1 MEITQVAKLIRD
13 SWLIFVSA
21 LRVMLRN
28 PAWVFFG
35 LFQPIC
41 YMLLFA
47 PLLKN
52 LVGVPG
58 FPSGGAYNVFTPG
71 LMIMMAIFGTG
82 FAGFTVIGQLR
93 EGVIERLRVTPVNR
107 LALMAGMIS
116 VSLLNLLVQT
126 LLLVGVGM
134 LLGFRPDAAGL
145 ALLVVLVLI
154 GGLMM
159 GSCSYAVALVVK
171 NEGSLAAAVNLVA
184 LPLLLLSGIM
194 LPISLAPDI
203 LRKIA
208 KGNPFAYSVD
218 AARALVAGH
227 FGNMAVTQAFII
239 LGALALLALWWAT
252 SSIRKAAM

>member
-1 MEITQVAKLIRD
+1 MIKTLRD
-13 SWLIFVSA
+13 TWLIFVSA
-21 LRVMLRN
+21 LRVQLRE

-52 LVGVPG
+52 LVGMPG
-58 FPSGGAYNVFTPG
+58 FPKGGAYNVFTPG

-107 LALMAGMIS
+107 LALMIGMIS

-126 LLLVGVGM
+126 LLLLGIGL
-134 LLGFRPDAAGL
+134 LLGFRPDGAGL
-145 ALLVVLVLI
+145 LLLVALVLI

-159 GSCSYAVALVVK
+159 
-171 NEGSLAAAVNLVA
+171 
-184 LPLLLLSGIM
+184 
-194 LPISLAPDI
+194 
-203 LRKIA
+203 
-208 KGNPFAYSVD
+208 
-218 AARALVAGH
+218 
-227 FGNMAVTQAFII
+227 
-239 LGALALLALWWAT
+239 
-252 SSIRKAAM
+252 

>member
-1 MEITQVAKLIRD
+1 MAKLIRD
-13 SWLIFVSA
+13 SRLIFGSS

-71 LMIMMAIFGTG
+71 LMMMMAIFGTG

-107 LALMAGMIS
+107 LAMMVGMIS
-116 VSLLNLLVQT
+116 VSLLNLLVQS
-126 LLLVGVGM
+126 LLLLGIGL
-134 LLGFRPDAAGL
+134 LLGFRPDVGGL
-145 ALLVVLVLI
+145 LLLLVLLLA

-159 GSCSYAVALVVK
+159 ASCSYAVALALK
-171 NEGSLAAAVNLVA
+171 NESGLAAAVNLVA

-194 LPISLAPDI
+194 LPLSFAPDI
-203 LRKIA
+203 LQKVA
-208 KGNPFAYSVD
+208 KANPFAYAVT
-218 AARALVAGH
+218 AARDLVAGNL
-227 FGNMAVTQAFII
+227 GNTSVIQAFAI
-239 LGALALLALWWAT
+239 LVVLAALALFWAT
-252 SSIRKAAM
+252 RSIRSAAM

>member
-1 MEITQVAKLIRD
+1 MLKLIRD
-13 SWLIFVSA
+13 SQLIFVSA

-35 LFQPIC
+35 LFQPVC

-47 PLLKN
+47 PLLKS

-107 LALMAGMIS
+107 LALMVGMIS

-126 LLLVGVGM
+126 LLLLGIGL
-134 LLGFRPDAAGL
+134 LLGFRPDAVGL
-145 ALLVVLVLI
+145 LLLVALVLI

-159 GSCSYAVALVVK
+159 GSCSYAVALLVK

-194 LPISLAPDI
+194 LPLTLAPQI
-203 LRKIA
+203 LRNIA
-208 KGNPFAYSVD
+208 KVNPFAYSVE
-218 AARALVAGH
+218 AARALVAGQ
-227 FGNMAVTQAFII
+227 FGDVSIPKAFLI
-239 LGALALLALWWAT
+239 LGALAVIALFWAT
-252 SSIRKAAM
+252 NSIRKAAM

>member
-1 MEITQVAKLIRD
+1 MMFKLLRD

-21 LRVMLRN
+21 LRVQLRE

-71 LMIMMAIFGTG
+71 LMMMMSIFGTG

-93 EGVIERLRVTPVNR
+93 EGVIERLRVTPVSR
-107 LALMAGMIS
+107 LALVLGMIS
-116 VSLLNLLVQT
+116 VSLLTLLVQT
-126 LLLVGVGM
+126 LLLAGVA
-134 LLGFRPDAAGL
+134 LILGFRPDVAGL
-145 ALLVVLVLI
+145 LLLLLLLLLSGLV
-154 GGLMM
+154 MA
-159 GSCSYAVALVVK
+159 SCSYAVALVVRD
-171 NEGSLAAAVNLVA
+171 EGSLAAAVNLVV

-194 LPISLAPDI
+194 LPITFAPDI
-203 LRKIA
+203 LQNVA
-208 KGNPFAYSVD
+208 KANPFAYAVD
-218 AARALVAGH
+218 GSRALVEGH
-227 FGNMAVTQAFII
+227 LGDVAVLQGFII
-239 LGALALLALWWAT
+239 FGALALLAVFWVT
-252 SSIRKAAM
+252 RSIRKAAM

>member
-1 MEITQVAKLIRD
+1 VAKLVRD
-13 SWLIFVSA
+13 SWLIFGSA

-28 PAWVFFG
+28 PAWVFLG

-52 LVGVPG
+52 LAGVPG
-58 FPSGGAYNVFTPG
+58 FPTGGAYNVFTPG
-71 LMIMMAIFGTG
+71 LMMMMAIFGSG

-107 LALMAGMIS
+107 LALMIGMIS
-116 VSLLNLLVQT
+116 VNLLNLLVQT

-134 LLGFRPDAAGL
+134 LLGFRPDAGGL

-203 LRKIA
+203 LRTIA
-208 KGNPFAYSVD
+208 QGNPFAYSVD

-227 FGNMAVTQAFII
+227 LGDIAIAQAFII
-239 LGALALLALWWAT
+239 LGVLALLALWWAT
-252 SSIRKAAM
+252 TSIRKAAM

>member
-1 MEITQVAKLIRD
+1 MTKLIRD
-13 SWLIFVSA
+13 SWLIFGSA

-58 FPSGGAYNVFTPG
+58 FPSGGAYNIFTPG
-71 LMIMMAIFGTG
+71 LMMMMAIFGTG

-93 EGVIERLRVTPVNR
+93 EGVIERLRVTPVSR
-107 LALMAGMIS
+107 LAIMIGMIS
-116 VSLLNLLVQT
+116 VSLLNLLAQT
-126 LLLVGVGM
+126 VLLLGIGL
-134 LLGFRPDAAGL
+134 LLGFRPDVGGL
-145 ALLVVLVLI
+145 LLLVLLLLV

-159 GSCSYAVALVVK
+159 ASCSYAVALLLK

-194 LPISLAPDI
+194 LPLSFAPDI
-203 LRKIA
+203 LQKVA
-208 KGNPFAYSVD
+208 KANPFAYAVD
-218 AARALVAGH
+218 ASRSLVAGNL
-227 FGNMAVTQAFII
+227 GNVSVMQGFII
-239 LGALALLALWWAT
+239 FAILGVLSLYWAT
-252 SSIRKAAM
+252 RSIRKATM

>member
-1 MEITQVAKLIRD
+1 VAKLVRD
-13 SWLIFVSA
+13 SWLIFGSA

-28 PAWVFFG
+28 PAWVFLG

-52 LVGVPG
+52 LAGVPG
-58 FPSGGAYNVFTPG
+58 FPTGGAYNVFTPG
-71 LMIMMAIFGTG
+71 LMMMMAIFGSG

-107 LALMAGMIS
+107 LALMIGMIS
-116 VSLLNLLVQT
+116 VNLLNLLVQT

-134 LLGFRPDAAGL
+134 LLGFRPEVGGL

-203 LRKIA
+203 LQKIA
-208 KGNPFAYSVD
+208 KGNPFAYSVS

-227 FGNMAVTQAFII
+227 LGDIAIAQAFII
-239 LGALALLALWWAT
+239 LGVLALVALWWAT
-252 SSIRKAAM
+252 NSIRKAAM

>member
-1 MEITQVAKLIRD
+1 MTKLIRD
-13 SWLIFVSA
+13 SWLIFGSA

-35 LFQPIC
+35 LFQPVC

-58 FPSGGAYNVFTPG
+58 FPRGGAYNVFTPG
-71 LMIMMAIFGTG
+71 LMMMMAIFGTG

-107 LALMAGMIS
+107 LAMMIGMIS

-126 LLLVGVGM
+126 ALLLGIGL
-134 LLGFRPDAAGL
+134 LLGFRPDVGGL
-145 ALLVVLVLI
+145 LLLVVLLLL

-159 GSCSYAVALVVK
+159 ASCSYAVALLLK
-171 NEGSLAAAVNLVA
+171 NESALAAAVNLVA

-194 LPISLAPDI
+194 LPLSFAPDI
-203 LRKIA
+203 LQKIA
-208 KGNPFAYSVD
+208 KANPFAYAVD
-218 AARALVAGH
+218 ASRSLVADGL
-227 FGNMAVTQAFII
+227 GNVSVTQGFII
-239 LGALALLALWWAT
+239 FGVLGLLALFWAT
-252 SSIRKAAM
+252 RSIRKATM

>member
-1 MEITQVAKLIRD
+1 MKKLMRD
-13 SWLIFVSA
+13 SWLISGSA

-35 LFQPIC
+35 LFQPVC

-71 LMIMMAIFGTG
+71 LKMMMAIFGTG

-93 EGVIERLRVTPVNR
+93 EGVIERLRVTPVSR
-107 LALMAGMIS
+107 LALMIGMIS
-116 VSLLNLLVQT
+116 VSLLNLLAQT
-126 LLLVGVGM
+126 ALLLGIGL
-134 LLGFRPDAAGL
+134 LLGFRPDVGGL
-145 ALLVVLVLI
+145 LLLVALLLL

-159 GSCSYAVALVVK
+159 ASCSYAVALLLK
-171 NEGSLAAAVNLVA
+171 NESALAAAVNLVA

-194 LPISLAPDI
+194 LPLSFAPDI
-203 LRKIA
+203 LQKVA
-208 KGNPFAYSVD
+208 KANPFAYAVD
-218 AARALVAGH
+218 ASRSLVAGNL
-227 FGNMAVTQAFII
+227 GNISVTQGFII
-239 LGALALLALWWAT
+239 FAVLGILSLFWAT
-252 SSIRKAAM
+252 RSIRSAAM

>member
-1 MEITQVAKLIRD
+1 MLKLIRD
-13 SWLIFVSA
+13 SRLIFNSA

-35 LFQPIC
+35 LFQPVC

-47 PLLKN
+47 PLLKS

-58 FPSGGAYNVFTPG
+58 FPSGGAYNIFTPG

-107 LALMAGMIS
+107 LALMIGMIS

-126 LLLVGVGM
+126 LLLLGIGL
-134 LLGFRPDAAGL
+134 LLGFRPDGGGL
-145 ALLVVLVLI
+145 LLLVALVLI

-159 GSCSYAVALVVK
+159 GSCSYAVALLVK

-194 LPISLAPDI
+194 LPLTLAPQV
-203 LRKIA
+203 LRNIA
-208 KGNPFAYSVD
+208 KVNPFAYSVD

-227 FGNMAVTQAFII
+227 FGDVSIPQAFLI
-239 LGALALLALWWAT
+239 LGALAVIALFWAT
-252 SSIRKAAM
+252 NSIRKAAM

>member
-1 MEITQVAKLIRD
+1 
-13 SWLIFVSA
+13 
-21 LRVMLRN
+21 
-28 PAWVFFG
+28 
-35 LFQPIC
+35 
-41 YMLLFA
+41 
-47 PLLKN
+47 
-52 LVGVPG
+52 
-58 FPSGGAYNVFTPG
+58 
-71 LMIMMAIFGTG
+71 
-82 FAGFTVIGQLR
+82 
-93 EGVIERLRVTPVNR
+93 
-107 LALMAGMIS
+107 MIS

-194 LPISLAPDI
+194 LPLSLAPDV
-203 LRKIA
+203 LRTIA

-218 AARALVAGH
+218 AARALVGGH
-227 FGNMAVTQAFII
+227 FGDTAVTQAFII
-239 LGALALLALWWAT
+239 LGVLALLALWWAT

>member
-1 MEITQVAKLIRD
+1 MTKLIRD
-13 SWLIFVSA
+13 SWLIFGSA

-58 FPSGGAYNVFTPG
+58 FPGGGAYNVFTPG
-71 LMIMMAIFGTG
+71 LMMMMAIFGTG

-93 EGVIERLRVTPVNR
+93 EGVIERWRVTPVSR
-107 LALMAGMIS
+107 LAMMIGMIS
-116 VSLLNLLVQT
+116 VSLLNLLAQT
-126 LLLVGVGM
+126 ALLLGIGL
-134 LLGFRPDAAGL
+134 LLGFRPDAGGL
-145 ALLVVLVLI
+145 LLLVILLLL

-159 GSCSYAVALVVK
+159 ASCSYAVALLLK
-171 NEGSLAAAVNLVA
+171 NESGLAAAVNLVA

-194 LPISLAPDI
+194 LPLSFAPDV

-208 KGNPFAYSVD
+208 NANPFAYAVTAS
-218 AARALVAGH
+218 RALVAGSLSDL
-227 FGNMAVTQAFII
+227 AVRQAFII
-239 LGALALLALWWAT
+239 FGVLAVLALYWVT
-252 SSIRKAAM
+252 RSVRKAAM

>member
-1 MEITQVAKLIRD
+1 MEIPQVAKLVRD
-13 SWLIFVSA
+13 SWLIFGSA

-28 PAWVFFG
+28 PAWVFLG

-52 LVGVPG
+52 LAGVPG
-58 FPSGGAYNVFTPG
+58 FPKGPTYNVFTPG

-82 FAGFTVIGQLR
+82 FAGFSVIGQLR

-107 LALMAGMIS
+107 LALMVGMIS

-134 LLGFRPDAAGL
+134 LLGFRPDVGGL
-145 ALLVVLVLI
+145 VLLFALVLI

-203 LRKIA
+203 LQKIA

-227 FGNMAVTQAFII
+227 LGDIAIAQAFII
-239 LGALALLALWWAT
+239 LGVLALLALWWAT

>member
-1 MEITQVAKLIRD
+1 MVKLIRD
-13 SWLIFVSA
+13 SWLIFGSA

-35 LFQPIC
+35 LFQPVC

-58 FPSGGAYNVFTPG
+58 FPRGGAYNVFTPG
-71 LMIMMAIFGTG
+71 LMMMMAIFGTG

-107 LALMAGMIS
+107 LAMMIGMIS
-116 VSLLNLLVQT
+116 VSLLNLLVQAA
-126 LLLVGVGM
+126 LLLGIGL
-134 LLGFRPDAAGL
+134 LLGFRPDAGGL
-145 ALLVVLVLI
+145 LLLVVLLLV

-159 GSCSYAVALVVK
+159 ASCSYAVALILK
-171 NEGSLAAAVNLVA
+171 NEGALAAAVNLVA

-194 LPISLAPDI
+194 LPLSFAPDI
-203 LRKIA
+203 LQKVA
-208 KGNPFAYSVD
+208 NANPFAYAVS
-218 AARALVAGH
+218 ASRALVAGNL
-227 FGNMAVTQAFII
+227 GDVSVMQGFII
-239 LGALALLALWWAT
+239 LAVLALLSLFWVT
-252 SSIRKAAM
+252 RSIRKATM

>member
-1 MEITQVAKLIRD
+1 MLKLIRD
-13 SWLIFVSA
+13 SRLIFVSA

-35 LFQPIC
+35 LFQPVC

-47 PLLKN
+47 PLLKS

-107 LALMAGMIS
+107 LALMIGMIS

-126 LLLVGVGM
+126 LLLLGIGL
-134 LLGFRPDAAGL
+134 LLGFRPDGAGL
-145 ALLVVLVLI
+145 LLLVALVLI

-159 GSCSYAVALVVK
+159 GSCSYAVALLVK

-194 LPISLAPDI
+194 LPLTLAPTI
-203 LRKIA
+203 LRNIA
-208 KGNPFAYSVD
+208 KANPFAYSVE

-227 FGNMAVTQAFII
+227 FGDVSIPKAFLI
-239 LGALALLALWWAT
+239 LGVLAVIALFWAT
-252 SSIRKAAM
+252 NSIRKAAM